1 MYVRS
6 PCLSRK
12 FLACQSCGAENHPN
26 SRTCPSCGNACKRKR
41 GRPRGGVGDKS
52 QGVKPVEVN
61 RPEDETVRPQRSIQ
75 PPVGCSS
82 ADPLRSV
89 TVVSNDRS
97 LVLNSLCQ
105 QSLVRNRGRPAK
117 TTSTKP
123 CPSCGEQNSLLNS
136 VCDHCQQSLMCK
148 RGRPE

>member
-1 MYVRS
+1 MIYGDSLSSLSLARS
-6 PCLSRK
+6 YTKGISRFPHSLS
-12 FLACQSCGAENHPN
+12 Q
-26 SRTCPSCGNACKRKR
+26 
-41 GRPRGGVGDKS
+41 V
-52 QGVKPVEVN
+52 
-61 RPEDETVRPQRSIQ
+61 SIFR
-75 PPVGCSS
+75 VLSCSS

-148 RGRPE
+148 RGRPENSE